1 VVDNVLDKAYHL
13 FGADFGKGPSL
24 DPFSE
29 LVDRDMHVG
38 EDPGCFLEGSQEV
51 QAPHSKSLC
60 DGGGLEL
67 LGWCLTP
74 TFYKNKIL
82 PA

>member
-38 EDPGCFLEGSQEV
+38 AFLKGPKRSK
-51 QAPHSKSLC
+51 PHTAKVYVMGVVWSSWA
-60 DGGGLEL
+60 GV
-67 LGWCLTP
+67 
-74 TFYKNKIL
+74 
-82 PA
+82 